1 MVNETILNYL
11 KSYFNKFPIEK
22 LKEEI
27 ISKGYTAEEFE
38 EALKIVSP
46 EKEMPKPLEEKPEFK
61 RIPSQ
66 PVPTK
71 KKEKQ
76 IKEKKT
82 KPVKEKKTKVKP
94 ESTLIPK
101 RAREGTRKAKAWPW
115 ILLLI
120 VLLAIGV
127 IILNYYG
134 ISVFG
139 FNIFRLI

>member
-1 MVNETILNYL
+1 MVNETVLNYL
-11 KSYFNKFPIEK
+11 KSYSNEFPIEK
-22 LKEEI
+22 LRAEI
-27 ISKGYTAEEFE
+27 ISKGYTTEEFE

-46 EKEMPKPLEEKPEFK
+46 KKEIKEMPEPVEKKVEFK

-66 PVPTK
+66 PIPTK
-71 KKEKQ
+71 KKMKEQKTDTLKGTRN
-76 IKEKKT
+76 KEK
-82 KPVKEKKTKVKP
+82 PIKEKKTKVKQ
-94 ESTLIPK
+94 E
-101 RAREGTRKAKAWPW
+101 RKAKVWPW

-134 ISVFG
+134 TSVFG